1 MSALRAQASFAFHAQ
16 RGSQK
21 RTALSIFEVA
31 KDISPIELNGCA
43 GKPDAGL
50 ARRVDPLGVNRE
62 HLPYA
67 PGSHGAFKLCGNA
80 LYARAHFWSVDDDY
94 SRIDLTLGVIRAD
107 SGPDENPYMTV
118 TSESENLARHA
129 FTLATLTPGATM
141 TISDGSTR
149 GIGITNVDG
158 AHYIMLAHDA
168 EDVIGEV
175 TLERPQIERLVDDWL
190 RSTGR

>member
-1 MSALRAQASFAFHAQ
+1 MMLIDGR
-16 RGSQK
+16 
-21 RTALSIFEVA
+21 
-31 KDISPIELNGCA
+31 
-43 GKPDAGL
+43 
-50 ARRVDPLGVNRE
+50 
-62 HLPYA
+62 
-67 PGSHGAFKLCGNA
+67 GNA

-141 TISDGSTR
+141 TISDGSTKC
-149 GIGITNVDG
+149 IDIENVDRT
-158 AHYIMLAHDA
+158 HYIVFARDA
-168 EDVIGEV
+168 ENVMGEV

-190 RSTGR
+190 YSTGR